1 MHWMARVRTAI
12 TELRFVLALVIVGF
26 VVALSGCAST
36 TAADRE
42 TAESN
47 ANALPDSEN
56 ESDTRRRARLR
67 TELAAGYYGQRNTQV
82 ALEELRQ
89 AVAIDPTYAPAHGL
103 LGLIL
108 MDLGDAV
115 RAEASFNRA
124 LSLAPNDSELNNN
137 FGWFLCQTNRVGRS
151 FEFFQ
156 RAARNPLYRTPSR
169 PWHNAGICALRQKD
183 EAAAEDYFQKALQA
197 DPNNPVALFN
207 LAEIYLKRKELDR
220 AQRLSQML
228 LRGYEPNAQTLWLGL
243 RIERALGNQDNEAS
257 LATQLRRRF
266 PAAPETT
273 LLMNGRF
280 GE

>member
-1 MHWMARVRTAI
+1 MGCVT
-12 TELRFVLALVIVGF
+12 TE
-26 VVALSGCAST
+26 T
-36 TAADRE
+36 TERATPD
-42 TAESN
+42 SV

-89 AVAIDPTYAPAHGL
+89 AVTIDPTYAPAHGL

-108 MDLGDAV
+108 MDLGDSA

-137 FGWFLCQTNRVGRS
+137 FGWFLCQTNRISRS
-151 FEFFQ
+151 FEYFQ

-169 PWHNAGICALRQKD
+169 PLHNAGICALRQKD
-183 EAAAEDYFQKALQA
+183 EPAAEDYFQRALQA

-207 LAEIYLKRKELDR
+207 LAEIYLKRKEFER
-220 AQRLSQML
+220 AQRLSQAL
-228 LRGYEPNAQTLWLGL
+228 LRSFEPNAQTLWLGL